1 MSIIVSQEVGYLY
14 FMTLSSSPSSSHY
27 LSWQRIHHNLVNYNV
42 YFWWSCFSQK
52 FYRFSPF
59 SKGKI
64 EKMDVMLL
72 SYFHFYLGKH
82 FCHFGYIHYISHREW
97 EQEKK
102 GAKSSECKSVIR
114 LEIIAFAA

>member
-59 SKGKI
+59 SKGK
-64 EKMDVMLL
+64 MDVMLL

-102 GAKSSECKSVIR
+102 GAKSSECKSVVR
-114 LEIIAFAA
+114 LEIIAFVA